1 VVVSILIALRARR
14 FSRCPLWR
22 WSHLE
27 SVAVFAGL
35 TLVFYLWHTF
45 GVTIGLHRLLSHRAF
60 TCPKAVEYFFVFGA
74 YLAFHG
80 SPVWWATI
88 HRTHHRFSDTPLD
101 PHSPLKGYF
110 EAFAFYREWKY
121 PEHINPKVQSR
132 DLLKDPVYRLLES
145 RGNWRWGYALCVGI
159 CLAFRALL
167 WVAFGPIVAGASLLG
182 GIMALNAPLILNIIC
197 HLSQFGYKN
206 FKIAD
211 NSMNNWFMAFICLGD
226 GWHNNHHAVPGS
238 SNMGL
243 KPWEID
249 VSYLFLRALKAIG
262 LVGTI
267 NETLANEDAH
277 LAPVPVSAYRPA
289 ARTHRK
295 SKREATRVR

>member
-1 VVVSILIALRARR
+1 MESLAL
-14 FSRCPLWR
+14 F
-22 WSHLE
+22 
-27 SVAVFAGL
+27 VGL
-35 TLVFYLWHTF
+35 TFVFYLWHIF
-45 GVTIGLHRLLSHRAF
+45 GVTIGLHRLLGHRAF

-88 HRTHHRFSDTPLD
+88 HRTHHRYSDTMLD
-101 PHSPLKGYF
+101 PHTPMKGYF
-110 EAFAFYREWKY
+110 EAFAFYTEWKY

-132 DLLKDPVYRLLES
+132 DLLKDPVYNFLES
-145 RGNWRWGYALCVGI
+145 RGNWKWGYALCVGI

-206 FKIAD
+206 FQIAD
-211 NSMNNWFMAFICLGD
+211 NSMNNWFMAIVCVGD

-243 KPWEID
+243 KRWEID
-249 VSYLFLRALKAIG
+249 PSYLFLRGLKAVG
-262 LVGTI
+262 LVHSI
-267 NETLANEDAH
+267 NTSLANAT
-277 LAPVPVSAYRPA
+277 PQVVPVSAQTT
-289 ARTHRK
+289 RTVTKAHRTK
-295 SKREATRVR
+295 EREVTRVR